1 MILSIYIRIL
11 FLAICTIFPCHQV
24 SRGQR
29 MTLPKAAILMLWA
42 QYISSH
48 QYINLQ
54 QRSVKSRMLCI
65 VTTERCFVPHVAT
78 PLENYK
84 QSQDTDR
91 LDVWFKLVTPRVYQ
105 LNEGARPAVALVQDS
120 EFVSRSRG
128 VIHNRRSC
136 HRRHPWFPYGG
147 QSNQHC
153 TLAR

>member
-54 QRSVKSRMLCI
+54 QRSVKSRRLCI
-65 VTTERCFVPHVAT
+65 VATEGCFIPHVAT
-78 PLENYK
+78 PLENYE

-91 LDVWFKLVTPRVYQ
+91 LDAWFKLATRRVYQ
-105 LNEGARPAVALVQDS
+105 LNEGARPEVASIRDS
-120 EFVSRSRG
+120 EFVSRSRC
-128 VIHNRRSC
+128 VIHNRRPC
-136 HRRHPWFPYGG
+136 HRGYPWFPCGG
-147 QSNQHC
+147 QSNQRC